1 VTPPAHRVLIVE
13 DDVAVAQMYKLKLEL
28 DGFMVVTAI
37 DGETGLSMAERFVPN
52 LVVLDIALPGM
63 DGLALLDAIRA
74 KYRLRKI
81 PILIL
86 TNHDDPET
94 EKRSLELGALQFL
107 SKSRTTPDALA
118 GWVRRSSNP
127 DPGYSQS

>member
-1 VTPPAHRVLIVE
+1 MVE

-28 DGFMVVTAI
+28 DGYLVVTAV
-37 DGETGLSMAERFVPN
+37 DGETGLSMAEKFVPD
-52 LVVLDIALPGM
+52 LILLDIALPGM

-74 KYRLRKI
+74 KERLPEI

-86 TNHDDPET
+86 TNHDDAET
-94 EKRSLELGALQFL
+94 EKRSLELGASQFL
-107 SKSRTTPDALA
+107 SKSRTTLDALA

-127 DPGYSQS
+127 DLGYPQS

>member
-1 VTPPAHRVLIVE
+1 MVE

-28 DGFMVVTAI
+28 DGYLVVTAV
-37 DGETGLSMAERFVPN
+37 DGETGLSMAEKFVPD
-52 LVVLDIALPGM
+52 LIVLDIALPGM
-63 DGLALLDAIRA
+63 DGLALLDALRA
-74 KYRLRKI
+74 KDRLREI

-86 TNHDDPET
+86 SNHDDPET
-94 EKRSLELGALQFL
+94 KTRSLELGARQFL
-107 SKSRTTPDALA
+107 SKSRTTPDALS

>member
-1 VTPPAHRVLIVE
+1 MVE

-28 DGFMVVTAI
+28 DGYLVVTAV
-37 DGETGLSMAERFVPN
+37 DGETGLLMAEKFVPD
-52 LVVLDIALPGM
+52 LIVLDIALPGM

-74 KYRLRKI
+74 KDRLRDI

-94 EKRSLELGALQFL
+94 EKRSLELGARQLL

-127 DPGYSQS
+127 DAGYSQS

>member
-1 VTPPAHRVLIVE
+1 MVE
-13 DDVAVAQMYKLKLEL
+13 DDVALAEMYKLKLEL
-28 DGFMVVTAI
+28 DGYLVVTAV
-37 DGETGLSMAERFVPN
+37 DGETGLSMADTFVPD
-52 LVVLDIALPGM
+52 LILLDIVLPGM

-74 KYRLRKI
+74 KDRLREI

-94 EKRSLELGALQFL
+94 EKRSLELGARQFL

-127 DPGYSQS
+127 DPGYSRS